1 MEEGEVLQNAMGD
14 YFSAGSSDMIG
25 TTTRQKVRDV
35 CGRIFEVEMVISV
48 SQSDQSPMFSAILRA
63 VK

>member
-1 MEEGEVLQNAMGD
+1 
-14 YFSAGSSDMIG
+14 
-25 TTTRQKVRDV
+25 VRDV
-35 CGRIFEVEMVISV
+35 CGRLFEVEMVISV

>member
-1 MEEGEVLQNAMGD
+1 MSLGLPTSLSEVGV
-14 YFSAGSSDMIG
+14 GSDQFELIG

-35 CGRIFEVEMVISV
+35 CGRLFEVEMVISV
-48 SQSDQSPMFSAILRA
+48 SQSDQTQMFSAILRT

>member
-1 MEEGEVLQNAMGD
+1 MQRAVEE
-14 YFSAGSSDMIG
+14 YFSAGSSNLIG

-35 CGRIFEVEMVISV
+35 CGKLFEVEMVISV

-63 VK
+63 ARE